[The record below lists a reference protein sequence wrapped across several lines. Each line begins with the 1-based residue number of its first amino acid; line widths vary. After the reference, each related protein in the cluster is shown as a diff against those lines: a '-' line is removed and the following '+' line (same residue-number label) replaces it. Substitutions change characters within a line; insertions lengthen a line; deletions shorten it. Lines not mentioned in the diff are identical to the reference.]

1 MSAGQLAESLRQLR
15 DALQQARL
23 PLELPGSRLTGTL
36 QRDMVAQLDD
46 YLLPRLER
54 LDAPM
59 LAVIGGSTGAGKST
73 LVNSMIGRVVSRTG
87 VIRPTTRSPVL
98 VHHPDDAHWFG
109 PDRILPGLAR
119 SLAAANDTRTLQ
131 LVPEPSL
138 PQGLALLDAPDIDSV
153 VAENRALAAQLLAA
167 ADLWLFVTSAARY
180 ADAVPWEYL
189 KSAADRSAA
198 LAVVLQRV
206 PPAAMTDVPAHL
218 GQMMADRGL
227 GDSPLF
233 AVPETVADDEGLLPD
248 SAVAPIR
255 DWLAALAAD
264 SQTRAAV
271 VLKTLDGAIGAVC
284 RNSPAVAKAVDEQSG
299 VIDQLRADAEGAYR
313 EAVRTIGVQTAD
325 GTLLRGE
332 VLSRWH
338 DFVGTGEFFRAV
350 EQKIGWL
357 RDRLVASLKG
367 EPKHVNDVKLAV
379 ESGMEILIREE
390 GEAAAERAETAWAN
404 DPAGRQL
411 LTASRLDLSHASDAF
426 PAQVALAI
434 RNWQADVLELVSS
447 EGASKKSKARFLALG
462 TNGVGIAL
470 MMVVFSTTGGVTGAE
485 VGVAGGT
492 AVLAQRVLE
501 AVFGEDAVRR
511 LASKAKDDLD
521 ARIQGLMA
529 AELARYENVLDDSGV
544 RPEASETIRTALQQV
559 NEVRGTDERLTAPER
574 GELEGFRGSAT
585 QVAHRPEL
593 TAEVVDAELVP
604 GGGSAHPDAE
614 QIGRQQ

>member
-1 MSAGQLAESLRQLR
+1 MSAGQLPTSLRLLA
-15 DALQQARL
+15 DALGRARL
-23 PLELPGSRLTGTL
+23 PLDLPGRDRSEAL
-36 QRDMVAQLDD
+36 QRELVGQLND
-46 YLLPRLER
+46 YLLPRLDR
-54 LDAPM
+54 LDAPL

-73 LVNSMIGRVVSRTG
+73 LVNSMIGRQVSRPG

-131 LVPEPSL
+131 LVAEPSL
-138 PQGLALLDAPDIDSV
+138 PEGLALLDAPDIDSV

-167 ADLWLFVTSAARY
+167 ADLWLFVTTAARY

-189 KSAADRSAA
+189 QAAAERSAA
-198 LAVVLQRV
+198 VAVVLQRV
-206 PPAAMTDVPAHL
+206 PPAAMIDVPAHL
-218 GQMMADRGL
+218 GELMAERGL

-233 AVPETVADDEGLLPD
+233 AVPETVTDDDGLLPD

-255 DWLAALAAD
+255 EWLAALAAD
-264 SQTRAAV
+264 SQARAAV
-271 VLKTLDGAIGAVC
+271 VLRTLDGAIAAQGRTA
-284 RNSPAVAKAVDEQSG
+284 PAVAQAVDDQAAA
-299 VIDQLRADAEGAYR
+299 IDQLRADAEGAYR
-313 EAVRTIGVQTAD
+313 EGVRTVGVQTAD

-332 VLSRWH
+332 VLARWH

-357 RDRLVASLKG
+357 RDRLVASLRG
-367 EPKHVNDVKLAV
+367 EPRQVNEVKLAV
-379 ESGMEILIREE
+379 ESGMEVLIREE
-390 GEAAAERAETAWAN
+390 GEAAAERTEAAWAN

-411 LTASRLDLSHASDAF
+411 LAASGNVLGRASDDF

-447 EGASKKSKARFLALG
+447 EGGTKKSRARFLALG

-470 MMVVFSTTGGVTGAE
+470 MMVVFSTTGGITGAE

-511 LASKAKDDLD
+511 LAKRAKQDLD
-521 ARIQGLMA
+521 ARVEALLAG
-529 AELARYENVLDDSGV
+529 ELARYEAALDAVGV
-544 RPEASETIRTALQQV
+544 RAEVADAIRAAVAGV
-559 NEVRGTDERLTAPER
+559 NEVRRGDDRLTAPSTA
-574 GELEGFRGSAT
+574 ELEAPSGTARQLPA
-585 QVAHRPEL
+585 RPNA
-593 TAEVVDAELVP
+593 AEDAERAVEDDIVDAELVADED
-604 GGGSAHPDAE
+604 GGRG
-614 QIGRQQ
+614 

>member
-1 MSAGQLAESLRQLR
+1 MSAGQLATSLRLLA
-15 DALQQARL
+15 DALGRARL
-23 PLELPGSRLTGTL
+23 PLDLPGRDRSGTL
-36 QRDMVAQLDD
+36 QRELLDQLND

-54 LDAPM
+54 LDAPL

-73 LVNSMIGRVVSRTG
+73 LVNSMIGRTVSRPG

-109 PDRILPGLAR
+109 PERILPGLAR
-119 SLAAANDTRTLQ
+119 TLAAANDTRTLQ

-167 ADLWLFVTSAARY
+167 ADLWLFVTTAARY

-189 KSAADRSAA
+189 QAAAERSAA
-198 LAVVLQRV
+198 VAVVLQRV
-206 PPAAMTDVPAHL
+206 PPAAMADVPAHL
-218 GQMMADRGL
+218 GQLMAERGL

-233 AVPETVADDEGLLPD
+233 AVPETVTDDEGLLPD

-255 DWLAALAAD
+255 EWLAALAAD
-264 SQTRAAV
+264 SQARATV
-271 VLKTLDGAIGAVC
+271 VLKTLDGAIAAQC
-284 RNSPAVAKAVDEQSG
+284 RTAPVVAQAVDDQASAVE
-299 VIDQLRADAEGAYR
+299 QLRADAEGAYR
-313 EAVRTIGVQTAD
+313 EGVRTIGVQTAD

-332 VLSRWH
+332 VLARWQ

-357 RDRLVASLKG
+357 RDRLVASLRG
-367 EPKHVNDVKLAV
+367 EPRQVNEVKLAV
-379 ESGMEILIREE
+379 ESGMEVLIREE
-390 GEAAAERAETAWAN
+390 GEAAAERTEAAWAN

-411 LTASRLDLSHASDAF
+411 LAASGETLGRASDDF

-447 EGASKKSKARFLALG
+447 EGGSKKSRARFLALG

-470 MMVVFSTTGGVTGAE
+470 MMVVFSTTGGITGAE

-511 LASKAKDDLD
+511 LAKRAKQDLD
-521 ARIQGLMA
+521 ARVEALLAG
-529 AELARYENVLDDSGV
+529 ELARYEVAVDDVGV
-544 RPEASETIRTALQQV
+544 RPEVADAIRNAVAEV
-559 NEVRGTDERLTAPER
+559 NEVRRGDDRLTPPSTV
-574 GELEGFRGSAT
+574 ELEGPTGTARQLPGRPDA
-585 QVAHRPEL
+585 VADNADR
-593 TAEVVDAELVP
+593 VVEDDIVEAELVVDED
-604 GGGSAHPDAE
+604 GGRG
-614 QIGRQQ
+614 